1 MNVRWVWLGLLV
13 GCAEDPSVR
22 VEQDGLVTISGPQSE
37 ADFAASPPPASG
49 LRVSEVVPG
58 APLRVTIVGGAP
70 GDRAALF
77 GGAPGRTCFGPGLCV
92 DIANASAL
100 RVGVFPR
107 VGAYNATV
115 PVPAGM
121 PVGVS
126 KRFQGGIDRA
136 GLQAFTPSQDV
147 TFSAPSVCP
156 GASDFQNPGFED
168 TFGPP
173 WMSDTA
179 PTRSR
184 QAAEGAV
191 AMELN
196 GNHYLQQD
204 VPYVPVSALRT
215 ARLGSWHDA
224 ADAPAMAI
232 EWTYSDGTTGL
243 IVLSG
248 PALAGWQAHDLLPS
262 LDVTK
267 ELASLRVW
275 GYSGGGAAPD
285 ITRFD
290 GFAFC
295 W

>member
-13 GCAEDPSVR
+13 GCADDPSVR
-22 VEQDGLVTISGPQSE
+22 IEQNGLVTISGPQSE
-37 ADFAASPPPASG
+37 ADFAALPPPAAG

-58 APLRVTIVGGAP
+58 APLRATVVGGAP

-92 DIANASAL
+92 DIANASPL
-100 RVGVFPR
+100 RAGGVPR
-107 VGAYNATV
+107 VGAYTATL
-115 PVPAGM
+115 PVPAGL

-126 KRFQGGIDRA
+126 KRFQGGIDHA
-136 GLQAFTPSQDV
+136 GARVFTPSQDV
-147 TFSAPSVCP
+147 TFTAPSVCR

-173 WMSDTA
+173 WTSDIA
-179 PTRSR
+179 PARSR
-184 QAAEGAV
+184 QAAEGV
-191 AMELN
+191 ASIELL

-204 VPYVPVSALRT
+204 VPYVRVSDLT
-215 ARLGSWHDA
+215 MARLGSWHDA
-224 ADAPAMAI
+224 ADAPAMAV
-232 EWTYSDGTTGL
+232 EWTYSDGTTGIL
-243 IVLSG
+243 VLSG
-248 PALAGWQAHDLLPS
+248 PALAGWQAHDLMPS

-267 ELASLRVW
+267 ELASVRVW
-275 GYSGGGAAPD
+275 GYSGGGAAAD

-290 GFAFC
+290 AFAFC

>member
-1 MNVRWVWLGLLV
+1 MNMRWLWLGLLV
-13 GCAEDPSVR
+13 GCADDPSVR
-22 VEQDGLVTISGPQSE
+22 IEQNGLVTISGPQSE
-37 ADFAASPPPASG
+37 ADFAALPPPAVG

-58 APLRVTIVGGAP
+58 APLRATVVGGAP

-107 VGAYNATV
+107 TGAYNATV
-115 PVPAGM
+115 PVPAAM

-126 KRFQGGIDRA
+126 KRFQGGVDHA
-136 GLQAFTPSQDV
+136 GTQVFTPSQDV
-147 TFSAPSVCP
+147 TFAAPSVCR

-173 WMSDTA
+173 WTSDIA
-179 PTRSR
+179 PVRSR
-184 QAAEGAV
+184 QAVEGAASV
-191 AMELN
+191 ELN

-204 VPYVPVSALRT
+204 VPHVRVSDLT
-215 ARLGSWHDA
+215 MARLGSWHDA
-224 ADAPAMAI
+224 ADAPAMAV
-232 EWTYSDGTTGL
+232 EWTYSDGTTGML
-243 IVLSG
+243 VLSG
-248 PALAGWQAHDLLPS
+248 PALAGWQVHDLMPS

-267 ELASLRVW
+267 ELASMRVW
-275 GYSGGGAAPD
+275 GYSGGGAAAD